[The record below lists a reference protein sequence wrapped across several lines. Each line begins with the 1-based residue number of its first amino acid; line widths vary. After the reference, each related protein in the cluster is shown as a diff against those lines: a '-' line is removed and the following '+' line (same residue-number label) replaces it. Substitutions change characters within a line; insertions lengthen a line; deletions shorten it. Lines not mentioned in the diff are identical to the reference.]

1 MSATEYAAA
10 RCISQE
16 VWDCHADLRTMV
28 EGPTVE
34 VRCKGPQPKPNA
46 RIVVM
51 PDGKCTMYADSNQL
65 LDRMKAI
72 VEHRLGFK
80 IEMVQL

>member
-10 RCISQE
+10 RCIAQE
-16 VWDCHADLRTMV
+16 VWDRNADLRTMV

-46 RIVVM
+46 KIVIK
-51 PDGKCTMYADSNQL
+51 PDGKCTMYADSDEL
-65 LDRMKAI
+65 KKRMASI
-72 VEHRLGFK
+72 LEYIGFE